1 MTNSSAAASAKAV
14 RPAEADDAD
23 TDDSILNEANISNTS
38 GDSSIIRGE
47 VDTFKESPKKG
58 LNKVEEAEYASIM
71 DELPKLEHLVKGLD
85 VMISQVATDY
95 EKMQALMAERDDT
108 QSQIDALTERW
119 MELEERL

>member
-1 MTNSSAAASAKAV
+1 MANTEMPVGSKVEKNERSTITASS
-14 RPAEADDAD
+14 
-23 TDDSILNEANISNTS
+23 DDSSLGNLADVVDSNMRTS
-38 GDSSIIRGE
+38 ES
-47 VDTFKESPKKG
+47 DTFKDAPKKG
-58 LNKVEEAEYASIM
+58 LNKAEEAEYAKIM

-95 EKMQALMAERDDT
+95 EKMQSLMAEREET